1 MSVHGITD
9 IRMAMGKAGRHVHT
23 VAWWWGHGGGCVG
36 GLWPSF
42 VGNFTIMDQQSVP

>member
-23 VAWWWGHGGGCVG
+23 VAWWWGHGGRAIVVG
-36 GLWPSF
+36 T
-42 VGNFTIMDQQSVP
+42 V